1 MSVRLPT
8 FIRPCT
14 LSRPPDMALPL
25 GLSRGLEL
33 TAPYASSAL
42 VLRHSIR
49 EAIPAGEAGNN
60 IPLTA
65 EGREL
70 ARILGASIASRLATI
85 ASSPI
90 GRCTQT
96 AEHIL
101 KGARRR
107 MEVPTSKMLGD
118 PGIFIADGQAA
129 WTNFVSL
136 GTTGVMMHLSRSSQS
151 LPGMNNPLSAAYDLL
166 DIMMEKCKEPG
177 LHVFV
182 THDVILAGA
191 IGQLM
196 KAVET
201 EADLP
206 DFLEGAFFWK
216 DGCKILGSYRNRTAI
231 INARC

>member
-1 MSVRLPT
+1 MSVMLPI

-14 LSRPPDMALPL
+14 SSRRPDMGLPL

-33 TAPYASSAL
+33 TAPFASSVL
-42 VLRHSIR
+42 ILRHSIR
-49 EAIPAGEAGNN
+49 EAIPAGEVGNN
-60 IPLTA
+60 ISLTT

-70 ARILGASIASRLATI
+70 AQILGASIATRLATI
-85 ASSPI
+85 TSSPI
-90 GRCTQT
+90 GRCTDT

-101 KGARRR
+101 KGARRQ
-107 MEVPTSKMLGD
+107 MEVPTSRMLGD

-129 WTNFVSL
+129 WTNFVGL
-136 GTTGVMMHLSRSSQS
+136 GTTGVMMHLSRNRQS
-151 LPGMNNPLSAAYDLL
+151 LPGMNDPLTAAYDLL
-166 DIMMEKCKEPG
+166 DMMMEKCGGPG

-201 EADLP
+201 EVDLP
-206 DFLEGAFFWK
+206 DFLEGAFFWN
-216 DGCKILGSYRNRTAI
+216 DGCKILGSYRNRTAVI
-231 INARC
+231 SARR

>member
-1 MSVRLPT
+1 MSARLPA
-8 FIRPCT
+8 FIRPCA
-14 LSRPPDMALPL
+14 SYRRPDMALTL

-33 TAPYASSAL
+33 TAPFASSAL
-42 VLRHSIR
+42 ILRHSIR
-49 EAIPAGEAGNN
+49 EAIPAGETGNN
-60 IPLTA
+60 IPLTT

-85 ASSPI
+85 TSSPI
-90 GRCTQT
+90 GRCTET
-96 AEHIL
+96 AEHML
-101 KGARRR
+101 QGAHRQ
-107 MEVPTSKMLGD
+107 MEVPTSRMLGD

-129 WTNFVSL
+129 WTNFVSI
-136 GTTGVMMHLSRSSQS
+136 GTTGVMMHLSRSHQS
-151 LPGMNNPLSAAYDLL
+151 LPGMNNPRTAAYDLL
-166 DIMMEKCKEPG
+166 DMMMGKCEVPG

-206 DFLEGAFFWK
+206 DFLEGAFFWN
-216 DGCKILGSYRNRTAI
+216 DGGKILGSYRNRTAVI
-231 INARC
+231 SARR